1 MGVGWE
7 GGGKRGEDGR
17 DPGREAGRQEERGLK
32 GRGVRV
38 GVGGEGVRVR

>member
-7 GGGKRGEDGR
+7 GGGKRGEG
-17 DPGREAGRQEERGLK
+17 GRQEERGLK

-38 GVGGEGVRVR
+38 GVGGEGG

>member
-7 GGGKRGEDGR
+7 GG
-17 DPGREAGRQEERGLK
+17 GRQEERGLK

-38 GVGGEGVRVR
+38 GVGGERG